1 MTTVEAASTGPKL
14 SFWTKAS
21 YGFGAVAVGVR
32 DNGLAY
38 FLLLFYSQV
47 MGLDARLAGL
57 ALTMGLVIDAFLD
70 PIIGYVSDNFRS
82 KLGRRHPFIYAS
94 IVPIALVYFLIWSPP
109 TGLSQSG
116 LFWWL
121 LCTMGAIRLF
131 YSVFEI
137 PFAALAPELTKDYD
151 ERTVLQSFTLFFA
164 WFVGN
169 FMSVFNFW
177 LFSLFAT
184 ATIKDGRFNPA
195 AYHVYG
201 LLASAIMFVAIT
213 VTAVG
218 THRHIPNLSQ
228 PPAPEK
234 KSLGEIFR
242 EIYETLVDKSFFSLF
257 LSTLFGSIASGLA
270 AAMAFINYTY
280 FWAFTSAQSGL
291 MVTGVFASAFIGA
304 GLAPFI
310 SKTIGKKRGAIIIGL
325 IAFLGSPSLMVLRLF
340 HLLPP
345 NGSPVL
351 FWTYYVVNV
360 FDVGLIIC
368 YQTLVPAMMA
378 DLVEHAEVKTGR
390 RAEGVFYAAAGF
402 IRKLVAGSGVLLAG
416 FIMAAAGL
424 QKGANPMSVSP
435 ETIWKLGAYYAPTI
449 VGLWMLMLLV
459 LSTYNIS
466 REGHEEN
473 LRTIAKNK
481 AGNEA

>member
-1 MTTVEAASTGPKL
+1 MTTVEAASAGPKL

-57 ALTMGLVIDAFLD
+57 ALTLGLVVDAFLD
-70 PIIGYVSDNFRS
+70 PIIGYVSDNFHS
-82 KLGRRHPFIYAS
+82 GWGRRHPFIYIS
-94 IVPIALVYFLIWSPP
+94 IIPIALIYFMIWSPP
-109 TGLSQSG
+109 TGMSQSEM
-116 LFWWL
+116 FWWL
-121 LCTMGAIRLF
+121 LVTMGAIRLF
-131 YSVFEI
+131 YSLFEI

-151 ERTVLQSFTLFFA
+151 ERTVLQSFTLFFG

-177 LFSLFAT
+177 LFGLFVT
-184 ATIKDGRFNPA
+184 ATIKDGRFNPE

-201 LLASAIMFVAIT
+201 LVASAIMVVAIT

-228 PPAPEK
+228 PPEPVN

-257 LSTLFGSIASGLA
+257 LSTLFGSIAGGLS

-291 MVTGVFASAFIGA
+291 MVTGVFISAFIGA
-304 GLAPFI
+304 GLAPI
-310 SKTIGKKRGAIIIGL
+310 VSRTIGKKRGAIIIGL
-325 IAFLGSPSLMVLRLF
+325 VAFLGSPCLMVLRLF
-340 HLLPP
+340 NLLPP

-351 FWTYYVVNV
+351 FWTFFVVNV

-368 YQTLVPAMMA
+368 YQTLVPSMMA
-378 DLVEHAEVKTGR
+378 DLVEHAEVRTGR
-390 RAEGVFYAAAGF
+390 RSEGIFYAAAGF
-402 IRKLVAGSGVLLAG
+402 IRKLVAGGGVLLAG

-424 QKGANPMSVSP
+424 QKGADPTSVSAD
-435 ETIWKLGAYYAPTI
+435 TVWKLGAYYAPTI
-449 VGLWMLMLLV
+449 VILWMLMLVV
-459 LSTYNIS
+459 LSTYTIS

-473 LRTIAKNK
+473 LRTIARNK
-481 AGNEA
+481 MAKEG